1 MLLNFLYYTE
11 MDTLHE
17 NSVCP
22 FCETGLVFERDDIET
37 FQYGADENAMSLT
50 ASVIVIY
57 CDSCDEQWTDERSE
71 DTRQQAVEDYLATKG
86 IYLCTICR
94 AIPVDADDGYD
105 TCDNCAGAF

>member
-11 MDTLHE
+11 MDTLHM
-17 NSVCP
+17 NSTCP
-22 FCETGLVFERDDIET
+22 FCDGLVFERDDIDT
-37 FQYGADENAMSLT
+37 FQYGSDEDAVLLT

-57 CDSCDEQWTDERSE
+57 CDGCGEQWTDERSE
-71 DTRQQAVEDYLATKG
+71 DTRQKVLEDYLVTKG

-94 AIPVDADDGYD
+94 AVPVDASDGYD